1 MYNYLT
7 ILNKP
12 IIIRVALFGTAT
24 VAGYALYGTVKN
36 MVTEPALFGT
46 VMKKL
51 KLVA

>member
-1 MYNYLT
+1 MSNT
-7 ILNKP
+7 QKK
-12 IIIRVALFGTAT
+12 RVALFGTAT
-24 VAGYALYGTVKN
+24 VSGYALYGTVKN